1 MNLNQGMNE
10 KVRKTHRNICDKG
23 IQKCTSLN
31 GNSVKMRDGP
41 NRMTKNLEKQI
52 IELSKLMGDDSRIST
67 PSNGSTGE

>member
-1 MNLNQGMNE
+1 M
-10 KVRKTHRNICDKG
+10 
-23 IQKCTSLN
+23 
-31 GNSVKMRDGP
+31 KMRDGP